1 MRSGWR
7 VGVWLVLGSFGLGLA
22 FVSPPPAVAAP
33 CPGEPTACATTDRT
47 PLGLSYQTALA
58 ILQDMDEKDRQARIE
73 PLRKTLEANPAD
85 DLARLELIMLG
96 ADDRKQAAIAASLA
110 DLLAK
115 AGKVADPVVAALARL
130 LSIPTIDAE
139 GEEADARITALVEAA
154 LADIKA
160 VRSGAARVGQAG
172 PTRDD
177 ADLLAGLI
185 ARRAVFDLDEA
196 IEDYD
201 RDVGKAQAALL
212 QASIEAFSAR
222 LERAPRD
229 PARFPLLVE
238 VLRDNYYDAGRY
250 DRLVEICRR
259 WTGVAPADPKA
270 RRSLVSALAARAD
283 ERNLAD
289 KAALALADAEALAV
303 LARPAAGSARLDAI
317 ESEALVASHRVRA
330 VAQGKTEPVRAAAT
344 LAEGLQQL
352 HAGTQGD
359 PAQGS
364 GDDLILAAAMLAG
377 ERIDKQ
383 DAATAEAIETKLLSV
398 LAEPERRAQLR
409 DMIAARYQTKGEVEA
424 AMRRYRQS
432 MAELAGVPI
441 DREKSWRF
449 FAAARNLFELGRR
462 DARRFDTD
470 AHARALIDYVAEP
483 RLRTLEGLDGK
494 ERARLLL
501 QIAAALHTLA
511 KRLEE
516 AGIEAPRIGL
526 LEREVAL
533 REPLAR
539 DPAERADR
547 LDGLANAY
555 RDLSDAFDA
564 ANREKEALDQAR
576 KRVAIRRELKEKN
589 PLGFDELSDTVW
601 ALRDLGDEQRHVG
614 DDKGAQASYQEG
626 AQVGATLLE
635 RFPDRGG
642 SYEAMSAIQVAM
654 GHAARSTMMKLIH
667 YKRAQATNLAHLD
680 KLGDKKFDQD
690 FLAVSSINIGDTYL
704 EAGKYQAALTHLGQ
718 ALEASDKSLAEDPEN
733 NSLLRRRARILDKI
747 ARAEQGLDRTEPAIA
762 TRRRQIELLE
772 KLARLRGAAVEN
784 QADAYEA
791 LIGLLSRSGDHADE
805 IAEIRRKVA
814 AL

>member
-7 VGVWLVLGSFGLGLA
+7 VGVWLVLGLM
-22 FVSPPPAVAAP
+22 FVAPPVVAAP
-33 CPGEPTACATTDRT
+33 CSGEPAACAAVGKTA
-47 PLGLSYQTALA
+47 LGLPYQAALT
-58 ILQDMDEKDRQARIE
+58 ILQDMGEKDRQVRIE
-73 PLRKTLEANPAD
+73 RLSKALEANPVD

-96 ADDRKQAAIAASLA
+96 GDDRKQTAIATSLA

-115 AGKVADPVVAALARL
+115 AGKAGDPTVAALARL

-139 GEEADARITALVEAA
+139 GEEAEARITALVEAA
-154 LADIKA
+154 LADIQTMRHA
-160 VRSGAARVGQAG
+160 TMRGGQARL
-172 PTRDD
+172 TVDD

-201 RDVGKAQAALL
+201 RDVGKAHAALL
-212 QASIEAFSAR
+212 QAAIEAFSAR

-229 PARFPLLVE
+229 PARFQLLVE
-238 VLRDNYYDAGRY
+238 ALRDNYYDKGRY

-259 WTGVAPADPKA
+259 WTSVAPANPKA

-289 KAALALADAEALAV
+289 KTASALADAEALAV
-303 LARPAAGSARLDAI
+303 LAKPTAGSARLDAI

-344 LAEGLQQL
+344 LAEGLEQL
-352 HAGTQGD
+352 RAGTQGD
-359 PAQGS
+359 PAQSS

-383 DAATAEAIETKLLSV
+383 DAASADAIETKLLSV

-424 AMRRYRQS
+424 AMQRYRRS
-432 MAELAGVPI
+432 MAELAAAPLDGE
-441 DREKSWRF
+441 RSWRF
-449 FAAARNLFELGRR
+449 FAAARNLLDLGRR
-462 DARRFDTD
+462 DARSFDAD
-470 AHARALIDYVAEP
+470 AHARLLTDYAAEA
-483 RLRTLEGLDGK
+483 RLRALDGLDGK

-501 QIAAALHTLA
+501 QIADALHVTA

-526 LEREVAL
+526 LEREIAL
-533 REPLAR
+533 REPLVR
-539 DPAERADR
+539 DPAERANR
-547 LDGLANAY
+547 LDDLARAY
-555 RDLSDAFDA
+555 RDLSDAFDT
-564 ANREKEALDQAR
+564 ANREKEALDLAR
-576 KRVAIRRELKEKN
+576 KRVEIRRELKEKS
-589 PLGFDELSDTVW
+589 PSGFDELSDYVW
-601 ALRDLGDEQRHVG
+601 ALRDFGDEQRHVG

-626 AQVGATLLE
+626 AEVGAMLLE

-667 YKRAQATNLAHLD
+667 YKRAEATNLAHLG
-680 KLGDKKFDQD
+680 KLGEKKFDQD

-704 EAGKYQAALTHLGQ
+704 EAGKYQAALTHLGK
-718 ALEASDKSLAEDPEN
+718 ALEASDKSLADDKDN
-733 NSLLRRRARILDKI
+733 NSLLRRRVRIFDKM
-747 ARAEQGLDRTEPAIA
+747 ARAEQGLGRTEPAIA

-784 QADAYEA
+784 QAEAYEA
-791 LIGLLSRSGDHADE
+791 LISLLSESGDHADE

>member
-7 VGVWLVLGSFGLGLA
+7 VGVWLVLGLT
-22 FVSPPPAVAAP
+22 FVASPVVAAP
-33 CPGEPTACATTDRT
+33 CPGGLAVCAATSKTA
-47 PLGLSYQTALA
+47 LGLPYQTALTT
-58 ILQDMDEKDRQARIE
+58 LQDMDEKDRQARIE
-73 PLRKTLEANPAD
+73 SLGKVLEAKSAD

-96 ADDRKQAAIAASLA
+96 GDDRKQAAIAASLA

-115 AGKVADPVVAALARL
+115 AGKAGDPMVAALARL

-154 LADIKA
+154 LADIHSL
-160 VRSGAARVGQAG
+160 RSGGTRGGQAG
-172 PTRDD
+172 LTVDD

-201 RDVGKAQAALL
+201 RDVGKAQAAMLR
-212 QASIEAFSAR
+212 AAIEAFSAR

-238 VLRDNYYDAGRY
+238 ALRDNYYDKGRY
-250 DRLVEICRR
+250 DGLVEICRR
-259 WTGVAPADPKA
+259 WTIVAPADPKA
-270 RRSLVSALAARAD
+270 RRSLVSALTTRAD
-283 ERNLAD
+283 ERNLTD
-289 KAALALADAEALAV
+289 KTALALADAGALAA
-303 LARPAAGSARLDAI
+303 LAEPAPGSPRPDAI
-317 ESEALVASHRVRA
+317 QVQALVASYRVRA
-330 VAQGKTEPVRAAAT
+330 TAQGKTEPVRAAVT
-344 LAEGLQQL
+344 LVEGLARL
-352 HAGTQGD
+352 RSRTQGE
-359 PAQGS
+359 PALGS
-364 GDDLILAAAMLAG
+364 GDELILAGVTLAG

-383 DAATAEAIETKLLSV
+383 EVAAAEAIETKLLAV

-409 DMIAARYQTKGEVEA
+409 DMIAARYQAKGEIEA

-432 MAELAGVPI
+432 LAELADAPFDGE
-441 DREKSWRF
+441 RSWRF
-449 FAAARNLFELGRR
+449 FATARNLFDRGRR
-462 DARRFDTD
+462 DARSFDVD
-470 AHARALIDYVAEP
+470 AHARLLIGYADEA
-483 RLRTLEGLDGK
+483 RLRVLDGLDEK
-494 ERARLLL
+494 ERARLRL
-501 QIAAALHTLA
+501 QIADALHATA

-533 REPLAR
+533 REPLVR
-539 DPAERADR
+539 DPAERAGR
-547 LDGLANAY
+547 LDDLARAY
-555 RDLSDAFDA
+555 RDLSDAFDT

-576 KRVAIRRELKEKN
+576 KRVEIRRELKDNK
-589 PLGFDELSDTVW
+589 PSGFDELDDYVW

-626 AQVGATLLE
+626 AEVGATLLE
-635 RFPDRGG
+635 RYPDKGG

-667 YKRAQATNLAHLD
+667 YKRAEATNLAHLD
-680 KLGDKKFDQD
+680 KLGEKKFDQD

-704 EAGKYQAALTHLGQ
+704 EAGKYQAALTHLGK
-718 ALEASDKSLAEDPEN
+718 ALEASDRSLADDPEN
-733 NSLLRRRARILDKI
+733 NSLLSRRARIFDKI
-747 ARAEQGLDRTEPAIA
+747 ARAEQGLGRTEPAIA

-772 KLARLRGAAVEN
+772 KLAHLRGATVEH

-791 LIGLLSRSGDHADE
+791 LIGLLSESGDHADE
-805 IAEIRRKVA
+805 ITEIRRKVA

>member
-1 MRSGWR
+1 MRLGWR
-7 VGVWLVLGSFGLGLA
+7 VGVWLVLGSLGLGLA
-22 FVSPPPAVAAP
+22 FMAPPLAVAAS
-33 CPGEPTACATTDRT
+33 CPGERAACATTGRT
-47 PLGLSYQTALA
+47 PLGLPYQTVLT

-73 PLRKTLEANPAD
+73 ALRKTLEANSAD
-85 DLARLELIMLG
+85 DLARLELIVLSG
-96 ADDRKQAAIAASLA
+96 DDRKPVAIAASLA

-115 AGKVADPVVAALARL
+115 ADKAGDPVVAALARL
-130 LSIPTIDAE
+130 FTIPTIEVE
-139 GEEADARITALVEAA
+139 GEEGDAKVSSLVEAA
-154 LADIKA
+154 LADLRAMRSDA
-160 VRSGAARVGQAG
+160 VRRGRAALTA
-172 PTRDD
+172 DD
-177 ADLLAGLI
+177 ADLLAGLM

-196 IEDYD
+196 MEDYD
-201 RDVGKAQAALL
+201 RDVGKAQAAVLR
-212 QASIEAFSAR
+212 AAIEAFSAR

-229 PARFPLLVE
+229 RARFPLLAEAV
-238 VLRDNYYDAGRY
+238 RDNYDDKGRY

-259 WTGVAPADPKA
+259 WTSVAPADPKA
-270 RRSLVSALAARAD
+270 RRFLVNALTMRAD
-283 ERNLAD
+283 DRNVTE
-289 KAALALADAEALAV
+289 KTVLALADAEALAV
-303 LARPAAGSARLDAI
+303 LAEPAPGSARLDAI
-317 ESEALVASHRVRA
+317 ETEALVASYRVRA
-330 VAQGKTEPVRAAAT
+330 VAQGRTEPVRAAAT
-344 LAEGLQQL
+344 LAEGLERL
-352 HAGTQGD
+352 RARTQGD
-359 PAQGS
+359 PALGS
-364 GDDLILAAAMLAG
+364 GDDLILAAVTLAG
-377 ERIDKQ
+377 ERIGKQ
-383 DAATAEAIETKLLSV
+383 DVATAETIETKLLSV

-432 MAELAGVPI
+432 MLELAAAPVDG
-441 DREKSWRF
+441 EKSWRF

-462 DARRFDTD
+462 DARRFDAD
-470 AHARALIDYVAEP
+470 AHARALIDYAAEP
-483 RLRTLEGLDGK
+483 RLRALAGLDGK

-501 QIAAALHTLA
+501 QIADALHVLA

-539 DPAERADR
+539 DPAERAGR
-547 LDGLANAY
+547 LDGLADAH
-555 RDLSDAFDA
+555 RDLSDAFDE

-576 KRVAIRRELKEKN
+576 KRVEIRREQKAKN
-589 PLGFDELSDTVW
+589 PAGFDELSDTVW

-614 DDKGAQASYQEG
+614 DDKGAQVSYQEG

-635 RFPDRGG
+635 RYPDRGG

-680 KLGDKKFDQD
+680 KLGEKKFDQD

-718 ALEASDKSLAEDPEN
+718 ALEASDKSLADDPED

-791 LIGLLSRSGDHADE
+791 LIDLLSRSGDHADE